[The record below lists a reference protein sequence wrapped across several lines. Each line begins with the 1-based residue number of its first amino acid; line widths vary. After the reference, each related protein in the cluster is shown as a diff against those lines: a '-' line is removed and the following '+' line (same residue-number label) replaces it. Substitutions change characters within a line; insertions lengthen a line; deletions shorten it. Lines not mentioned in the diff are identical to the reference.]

1 MNNVVLCG
9 IIALTEVIMKKF
21 FSVFFRALFIAGAL
35 VLLTT
40 FISTFAIGIK
50 NVGNIVGAALC
61 VWVILVCIKPIHLA
75 IKRSLRFF
83 FLTRLLHRIVTIAFT
98 VLLVYGLIATAAIV
112 GASLIVPKENS
123 TVVVLG
129 AQVRPS
135 GEPSTILRGR
145 ISAAEDYLVQNEKS
159 CAVLSG
165 GKGSDEVKSEA
176 GCMYENMTAEG
187 ISPDRLF
194 VEDKSTTTRENFEF
208 SEKIIAENKLN
219 SDIAIATDR
228 FHQLRARIITMQL
241 GIKGNVGAVNSDA
254 PFKYVPTYVVREWF
268 ALPYEIFK
276 R

>member
-83 FLTRLLHRIVTIAFT
+83 FLTRFLHRIVTIAFT
-98 VLLVYGLIATAAIV
+98 VLLVYGLIATAAII
-112 GASLIVPKENS
+112 GASLIAPKENS

-159 CAVLSG
+159 RAVLSG

-176 GCMYENMTAEG
+176 GCMYENMTDEG

>member
-1 MNNVVLCG
+1 M
-9 IIALTEVIMKKF
+9 
-21 FSVFFRALFIAGAL
+21 
-35 VLLTT
+35 
-40 FISTFAIGIK
+40 
-50 NVGNIVGAALC
+50 
-61 VWVILVCIKPIHLA
+61 
-75 IKRSLRFF
+75 
-83 FLTRLLHRIVTIAFT
+83 
-98 VLLVYGLIATAAIV
+98 
-112 GASLIVPKENS
+112 
-123 TVVVLG
+123 
-129 AQVRPS
+129 
-135 GEPSTILRGR
+135 
-145 ISAAEDYLVQNEKS
+145 
-159 CAVLSG
+159 LSG

>member
-98 VLLVYGLIATAAIV
+98 VVLVYGLIATAAIV
-112 GASLIVPKENS
+112 GASLIAPKENS

-176 GCMYENMTAEG
+176 DCMYDEMVSDGIDPARLIKEDKATDTAENFRFSQE
-187 ISPDRLF
+187 IIEKNNL
-194 VEDKSTTTRENFEF
+194 STDL
-208 SEKIIAENKLN
+208 AVV
-219 SDIAIATDR
+219 TDG
-228 FHQLRARIITMQL
+228 FHQFRAKLIAQKQGFSGTI
-241 GIKGNVGAVNSDA
+241 GAVSADTDMR
-254 PFKYVPTYVVREWF
+254 FVPTYIAREWF
-268 ALPYEIFK
+268 ALPTVLFK
-276 R
+276 

>member
-1 MNNVVLCG
+1 
-9 IIALTEVIMKKF
+9 MKKF
-21 FSVFFRALFIAGAL
+21 FSVFFRALFIAGAI

-83 FLTRLLHRIVTIAFT
+83 FFTRFLHRIVTIAFT

-112 GASLIVPKENS
+112 GASLIAPKENS

-176 GCMYENMTAEG
+176 GCMYENMTDEG

>member
-1 MNNVVLCG
+1 
-9 IIALTEVIMKKF
+9 MKKF

-112 GASLIVPKENS
+112 GASLIAPKENS

-135 GEPSTILRGR
+135 GEPSTIVRGR

-268 ALPYEIFK
+268 ALPYEIIK
-276 R
+276 Q

>member
-1 MNNVVLCG
+1 
-9 IIALTEVIMKKF
+9 MKKF
-21 FSVFFRALFIAGAL
+21 FSVFFRALFIAGAV

-40 FISTFAIGIK
+40 FISTFLIGIK
-50 NVGNIVGAALC
+50 NIGNIVGGVLC
-61 VWVILVCIKPIHLA
+61 VWVILVCIKPLHFA
-75 IKRSLRFF
+75 IKRAFRTF
-83 FLTRLLHRIVTIAFT
+83 FLTRLLYKIVTVAFT
-98 VLLVYGLIATAAIV
+98 VLLVYGLIATAAIIGV
-112 GASLIVPKENS
+112 SMIPPKENS

-159 CAVLSG
+159 LAVLSG
-165 GKGSDEVKSEA
+165 GKGQDEVKSEA

-194 VEDKSTTTRENFEF
+194 VEDKSTTTHENFEF
-208 SEKIIAENKLN
+208 SEKIITENKLN
-219 SDIAIATDR
+219 PDIAIATDR

-268 ALPYEIFK
+268 ALPYEILK
-276 R
+276 K